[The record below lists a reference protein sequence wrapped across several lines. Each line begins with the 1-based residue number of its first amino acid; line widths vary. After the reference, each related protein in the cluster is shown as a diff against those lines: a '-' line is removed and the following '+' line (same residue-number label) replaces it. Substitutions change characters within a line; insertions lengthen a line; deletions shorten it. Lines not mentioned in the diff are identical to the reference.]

1 VTLTTS
7 RPPKAAM
14 LVAQRIVRDIV
25 RSSMTPG
32 DLLPPERV
40 MLEKYETGRGT
51 LREALRLLEFQG
63 VISLK
68 PGPGGGPVLMNPPAS
83 NLANTLMLLMQ
94 LNQAPYR
101 AIVEVRNAFEP
112 MISQLAAQRMT
123 EEQLAELAG
132 TVDAMREN
140 LNDRDSFLDSN
151 KRFHDIIAW
160 SSGNV
165 LLAYLVDSLL
175 GILDGTVIGIDYP
188 SHRRSAI
195 LKAHEEIYAALA
207 KHDPEASE
215 QRMREHIEAYTT
227 YAQKKYPE
235 VLGQTIT
242 WDRLLG

>member
-1 VTLTTS
+1 
-7 RPPKAAM
+7 
-14 LVAQRIVRDIV
+14 
-25 RSSMTPG
+25 
-32 DLLPPERV
+32 
-40 MLEKYETGRGT
+40 
-51 LREALRLLEFQG
+51 
-63 VISLK
+63 
-68 PGPGGGPVLMNPPAS
+68 
-83 NLANTLMLLMQ
+83 
-94 LNQAPYR
+94 
-101 AIVEVRNAFEP
+101 
-112 MISQLAAQRMT
+112 MT